1 MIRPRVMGDAE
12 IGEDEA
18 CRQFRCNFFDAAR
31 LVRKACAEVASEP
44 MFGAG
49 CMGTFMNFG
58 ADEARGVLER
68 LERWHEDVVEIDAV
82 MGVEGAI
89 GDRDFQRRDEG
100 VDGRVALGRRDG
112 CRHGRRVAIHL
123 RAIEH

>member
-89 GDRDFQRRDEG
+89 GDRIFSAATKASTAALRSA
-100 VDGRVALGRRDG
+100 VATVVVTGG
-112 CRHGRRVAIHL
+112 A
-123 RAIEH
+123 